1 MHVTLLCSDRQL
13 EDTVRGL
20 GYTVA
25 VQPVT
30 ALANIA
36 AGTVAPSAIA
46 IIDVRGS
53 SVIPPA
59 IHGVRRNFP
68 QTTIVLVVSTLDSAL
83 LLEAMRA
90 GVNEVIA
97 HPADAGELQKV
108 MQRVA
113 GTNSGSEPGN
123 VHGFVGAKG
132 GVGTTTIAVNIATA
146 LGSLSAPGR
155 TLLVDFHRTGGD
167 AALFTGVEP
176 RFSIIDA
183 LENTHRLDEVFF
195 KTLVVPIAPGTD
207 LLASPERLVRG
218 SFERHQ
224 IQQVIAFAASIY
236 RHTVLD
242 VPRFDTSVLEALEHV
257 SNLYVVANQELATV
271 RSANRLFTTMR
282 ERYGTDK
289 VKLVLSRSDGAAE
302 ISHAD
307 VEKAAGG
314 RVAYTFPSNYR
325 VALQAVHKGR
335 PLALENHNNLSAAF
349 KGFAHV
355 LAGSRSEKKPARPAG
370 LFGRLTHSRS

>member
-13 EDTVRGL
+13 EDTVRAL

-25 VQPVT
+25 VMPIS
-30 ALANIA
+30 ALPGIA
-36 AGTVAPSAIA
+36 AGTVTPSSVAIV
-46 IIDVRGS
+46 DLRGQ
-53 SVIPPA
+53 SVIPPT
-59 IHGVRRNFP
+59 IQGVRRQFP
-68 QTTIVLVVSTLDSAL
+68 QTAIVIVVSNLDPAL

-97 HPADAGELQKV
+97 HPADAGELQRI
-108 MQRVA
+108 MQRIA
-113 GTNSGSEPGN
+113 GTHSGADTGS

-132 GVGTTTIAVNIATA
+132 GVGTTTIAVNTATA

-155 TLLVDFHRTGGD
+155 TLLIDFHRTGGD
-167 AALFTGVEP
+167 AALFTGADP
-176 RFSIIDA
+176 RFSVIDA
-183 LENTHRLDEVFF
+183 LENTHRLDETFF

-207 LLASPERLVRG
+207 LLASSERLLG
-218 SFERHQ
+218 GFFERHQ

-271 RSANRLFTTMR
+271 RSAHRLFATMH
-282 ERYGTDK
+282 ERYGRDK
-289 VKLVLSRSDGAAE
+289 VKLLLSRSDGAAE

-325 VALQAVHKGR
+325 VALQALHKGR
-335 PLALENHNNLSAAF
+335 PIALENHNNLSAAF
-349 KGFAHV
+349 KGFAQV
-355 LAGSRSEKKPARPAG
+355 LAGSHSEKKPTRPSG